1 MLPPIYTTLRASS
14 AVLALVANRI
24 YRHGYAPQGVAKPY
38 VTWFLVSGNPEN
50 TLSETPAVDR
60 CTVQIDCWSESDTE
74 VEVLAKAVRDAVEPS
89 AHITAFPVDDRETAT
104 ELYRIAIQLDW
115 WLSR

>member
-24 YRHGYAPQGVAKPY
+24 YRHGKAPQGVVKPY
-38 VTWFLVSGNPEN
+38 VTWFLVVGTPDN

-60 CTVQIDCWSESDTE
+60 CTVQIDCWSESDTQ
-74 VEVLAKAVRDAVEPS
+74 VETLAKAVRDAVEPF
-89 AHITAFPVDDRETAT
+89 AYITAFPVDDQEAAT
-104 ELYRIAIQLDW
+104 NLYRIAIQLDW
-115 WLSR
+115 WLGR